1 LPQESKSKKCSYCNL
16 EYSFKFKYCTECGK
30 SLSLKLICPECK
42 SELNQNAIFCPE
54 CGFKVNNVNNVS
66 KVNATIQT
74 HKNREAKSKKSSSA
88 RMLSPKLR
96 CPVCKK
102 DDNVRKISVVLDEGT
117 SSSQTFGLNIPIN
130 NHRKHQNDAFS
141 VSTFSTTTKSA
152 LVSRLQPPDRP
163 LQKWS
168 HFKLINFMPY
178 FFGVFII
185 VLSSSSNNFAGAG
198 EILLTSIVGGLF
210 YGGIIFIIVSF
221 IKQQFVPPS
230 EEQKKWQKNLSKY
243 RNSFYCFRDDIC
255 FNEELHETPYRFRV
269 ELFY

>member
-1 LPQESKSKKCSYCNL
+1 MTSLNSKKCIDCNL
-16 EYSFKFKYCTECGK
+16 EFSTKYNFCTACGQA
-30 SLSLKLICPECK
+30 LKKINNCPECK
-42 SELNQNAIFCPE
+42 SKLSKNAFFCPE
-54 CGFKVNNVNNVS
+54 CGFKVNSVNNDS
-66 KVNATIQT
+66 KVNSTIQT
-74 HKNREAKSKKSSSA
+74 RKNREAKPKKSTSA

-117 SSSQTFGLNIPIN
+117 SSSETFGLNIPIN

-178 FFGVFII
+178 FFGFFII
-185 VLSSSSNNFAGAG
+185 VLISSSNNFAGAG
-198 EILLTSIVGGLF
+198 AILLTSIVGGLF

-230 EEQKKWQKNLSKY
+230 EEQKKWQKSLSKY

-255 FNEELHETPYRFRV
+255 FNEEFHETPYRFRV